1 MMKRAR
7 EYRTSIGL
15 DSPLEAS
22 ARMGRARAGDA
33 DPDTGRRDPGSTAA
47 GRTGRDAYKKTKD
60 EILDALEQ
68 FDRELRPPSVP
79 RTRARYVVF
88 AAEHGLPS
96 ATTFTNHGGFT
107 QLMKDMRERR
117 HTPPFGQ
124 GERNRR

>member
-1 MMKRAR
+1 MQIRIP
-7 EYRTSIGL
+7 EGGI
-15 DSPLEAS
+15 
-22 ARMGRARAGDA
+22 
-33 DPDTGRRDPGSTAA
+33 PGALL

-79 RTRARYVVF
+79 RTRARYVAF